1 MKIGKILMKASLS
14 LTAAVLLIFTAFYIY
29 TLNDYEADA
38 FIRDIAAE
46 ETGSLEKRD
55 RYTLIYPAAEND
67 RKTALIFYPGGKVQD
82 TAYLPLLIKLSEK
95 GITCVLVKMPFNLAV
110 FGIDAADDV
119 YGMLPDIEN
128 WYIGGHSL
136 GGAMA
141 GAYAEKNA
149 GRLSGLILLAAY
161 PAGSP
166 DIPAIAVYGSEDLIL
181 DRSEISGDT
190 EIIVIQGGNHA
201 GFGYYGDQKGDGT
214 ASLTREEQQLRA
226 AQAVFGFI
234 NGSKG

>member
-1 MKIGKILMKASLS
+1 M
-14 LTAAVLLIFTAFYIY
+14 
-29 TLNDYEADA
+29 
-38 FIRDIAAE
+38 
-46 ETGSLEKRD
+46 
-55 RYTLIYPAAEND
+55 
-67 RKTALIFYPGGKVQD
+67 QD
-82 TAYLPLLIKLSEK
+82 TAYLPLLMKLSEK

-110 FGIDAADDV
+110 FGIHAADDV

-181 DRSEISGDT
+181 DRSAISGDI
-190 EIIVIQGGNHA
+190 EEIVIQGANHA
-201 GFGYYGDQKGDGT
+201 GFGYYGEQKGDGT
-214 ASLTREEQQLRA
+214 AFLTREEQQLRA
-226 AQAVFGFI
+226 AEAVLGFI
-234 NGSKG
+234 NAD